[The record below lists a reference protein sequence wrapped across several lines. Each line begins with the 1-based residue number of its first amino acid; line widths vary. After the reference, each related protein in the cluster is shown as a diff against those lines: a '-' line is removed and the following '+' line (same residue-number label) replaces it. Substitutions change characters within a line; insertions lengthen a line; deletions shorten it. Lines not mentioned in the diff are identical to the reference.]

1 MIVSFPAVA
10 WRDRLALVMECGM
23 DFFDALRVVV
33 GAERLRTGEAISA
46 G

>member
-1 MIVSFPAVA
+1 MIASFPAVA

-23 DFFDALRVVV
+23 DFLDALRVVV
-33 GAERLRTGEAISA
+33 GADCVQTGDAISA